1 MTHAG
6 ATTSLIAATA
16 GSASSGGL
24 RERGKS
30 DKRRRI
36 IEAARQV
43 FLEHGY
49 DAATTREIAVRADVS
64 TGTVFVYAKDKRD
77 LLLLIVNDELDA
89 IGDQA
94 AAALARPGTLRERL
108 LGYFR
113 LRYRYWAA
121 EPRLARP
128 ALSET
133 YDFAGAA
140 PASAS
145 GDEARR
151 FFARRQRMLVQLE
164 ALVRE
169 AQASGE
175 VVPDVRADLLAGLI
189 VDIYLVEV
197 RRWLSG
203 EAPRLATGMRR
214 LDAVLGLLLRG
225 VLAATAAPAGAS
237 VSATA
242 ARPS

>member
-1 MTHAG
+1 MTDLTATFAKSAVPG
-6 ATTSLIAATA
+6 AR
-16 GSASSGGL
+16 SGVRDTQAEGL
-24 RERGKS
+24 RERSKS

-36 IEAARQV
+36 VEAARQV
-43 FLEHGY
+43 FIEHGY
-49 DAATTREIAVRADVS
+49 EAATTREIAVRAEVS

-89 IGDQA
+89 IGAQA
-94 AAALARPGTLRERL
+94 AAALAKPGTLRERL
-108 LGYFR
+108 LAYFR
-113 LRYRYWAA
+113 LRYRYWAT

-128 ALSET
+128 ALAET

-140 PASAS
+140 PAD

-169 AQASGE
+169 GQARGE
-175 VVPDVRADLLAGLI
+175 VVADVRADLVAGLM

-197 RRWLSG
+197 RRWLAD

-225 VLAATAAPAGAS
+225 VLTPSAA
-237 VSATA
+237 
-242 ARPS
+242 